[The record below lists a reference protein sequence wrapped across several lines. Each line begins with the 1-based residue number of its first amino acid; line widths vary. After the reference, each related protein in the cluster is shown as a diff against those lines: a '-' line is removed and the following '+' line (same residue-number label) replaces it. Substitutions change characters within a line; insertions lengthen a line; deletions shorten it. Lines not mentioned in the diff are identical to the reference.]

1 MFPFSGGTKNQ
12 TVVDGDLTRG
22 EDAETISRPMAL
34 KTSREKSSGWR
45 VMSDQGRIFIFFTN
59 GYLYTDGHDTVV
71 KRIKL

>member
-34 KTSREKSSGWR
+34 RQVEESQVAGE
-45 VMSDQGRIFIFFTN
+45 
-59 GYLYTDGHDTVV
+59 
-71 KRIKL
+71 